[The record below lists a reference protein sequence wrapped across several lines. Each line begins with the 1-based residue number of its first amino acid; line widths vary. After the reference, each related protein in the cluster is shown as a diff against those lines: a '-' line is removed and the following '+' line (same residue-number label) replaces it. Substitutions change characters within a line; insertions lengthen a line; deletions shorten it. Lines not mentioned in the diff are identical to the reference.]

1 MHSMSIYK
9 TPHRSAAALFLVAA
23 SMRAGARHV
32 RAAAKWL
39 HSWLEQRRIAAAA
52 FRDFST
58 MGERELH
65 DIGLSRF
72 DVPRVAWGA
81 SDRYH
86 YPI

>member
-1 MHSMSIYK
+1 VHSMSTYK
-9 TPHRSAAALFLVAA
+9 TPHRAAAALFLVAA

-32 RAAAKWL
+32 RAAAKWV
-39 HSWLEQRRIAAAA
+39 HHWLERRRIAEAA
-52 FRDFST
+52 FRDFAT

-72 DVPRVAWGA
+72 DVQRVALGA
-81 SDRYH
+81 SDRYR